1 MITTALLFRIKEQFQ
16 IDWWG
21 LHGVIHWHHV
31 YLNGQL
37 LAQQSGVNQRV
48 LEYFSIFHDSGREND
63 GIDCDHGKRGAA
75 LASAY
80 RDQILLND
88 DEFLL
93 LQTACALH
101 TSSVSHE
108 NPDVRCCFSC
118 DRLDLGRVGNRPNST
133 FLCPMAQQK
142 EIIEQCYQRSLAPH
156 DLPDAPFGLTD
167 FWDVFEHDRYTKWAR
182 GVKK

>member
-1 MITTALLFRIKEQFQ
+1 MITTRLLLLIKEQFK
-16 IDWWG
+16 IDFWG
-21 LHGVIHWHHV
+21 LHGVIHWNNV
-31 YLNGQL
+31 ALNAWL
-37 LAQQSGVNQRV
+37 LAQQGGVNLRV

-63 GIDCDHGKRGAA
+63 GSDCDHGKRAAA

-80 RDQILLND
+80 RDHIFLND

-101 TSSVSHE
+101 TSAVTHHE
-108 NPDVRCCFSC
+108 ITVQCCFSS
-118 DRLDLGRVGNRPNST
+118 DRLDLGRVGKYPDSA

-167 FWDVFEHDRYTKWAR
+167 FWDVFKHDRYTESAI
-182 GVKK
+182 GTKK